1 MKLYII
7 IYNVVTVCTGCILK
21 CKTDIGPLASGIV
34 QYANDFSFVFL
45 FVNNMIQGNLNLYT
59 IQLLKL
65 FRV

>member
-7 IYNVVTVCTGCILK
+7 IYNVMTVCTGCILK
-21 CKTDIGPLASGIV
+21 CADRGPWASGIV
-34 QYANDFSFVFL
+34 QYADGFSFVFL
-45 FVNNMIQGNLNLYT
+45 FVNNMIQGNLNVYT